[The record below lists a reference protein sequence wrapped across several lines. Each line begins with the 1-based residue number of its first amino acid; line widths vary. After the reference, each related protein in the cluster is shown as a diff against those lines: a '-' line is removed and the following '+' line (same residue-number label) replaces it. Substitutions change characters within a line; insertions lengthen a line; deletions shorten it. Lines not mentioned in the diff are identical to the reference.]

1 MFFVDIQAKNKNI
14 WIISKRVGVILRIQG
29 AKDSAAFAVLW
40 RAKAAY
46 ADATSGQEGSSE
58 IL

>member
-29 AKDSAAFAVLW
+29 SKDSAAFAE
-40 RAKAAY
+40 
-46 ADATSGQEGSSE
+46 ATSGQEGSSE